1 MKKLEQYVIYIGLT
15 VSILFN
21 VVCGLSIKSLNND
34 IVQLEDYVDKTA
46 KHIMKQIEYTNKD
59 VEFLEFYVGYK
70 SEEAVDTSWVD
81 IVIKDTA
88 EYNEFIRNNGN

>member
-21 VVCGLSIKSLNND
+21 VVCGLSIMSLNND

-59 VEFLEFYVGYK
+59 VEFLEFYVGYR
-70 SEEAVDTSWVD
+70 SEEAVE
-81 IVIKDTA
+81 DTA